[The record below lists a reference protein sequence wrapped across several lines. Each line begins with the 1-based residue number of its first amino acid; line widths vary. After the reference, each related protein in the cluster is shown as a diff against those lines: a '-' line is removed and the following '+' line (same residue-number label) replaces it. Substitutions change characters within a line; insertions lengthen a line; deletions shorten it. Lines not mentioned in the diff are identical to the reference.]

1 MTKRKLTKHEDDIRR
16 NLRKSAEI
24 NAPQSTHDGIHTCS
38 KGCKKSGCNR
48 GLRETIEEQ
57 DAQIEALKQ
66 DLKEQAAAVRHLRME
81 RVHDL
86 NHIGGLQ
93 EENADL
99 KAEVERLKAVSIIEQ
114 RTIQGLQQTPEWS
127 EIARLTAY
135 CRELEGKVSH
145 IDLFKSVVEKFF
157 NSADLK
163 NPLDAQ
169 SCYALAENLKQL
181 PDSILDFTQEQVRD
195 NPAWALAVFRH
206 KIKEMQYKRIHDL
219 NEIGGEQ
226 EENASLKAEV
236 ERLNTLCKQVMSQHS
251 DISCENIMLRKAGD
265 AMAFSIQ
272 FNEEMAQDYNGPTIV
287 HQSVQRWNAAK
298 EGNTP

>member
-1 MTKRKLTKHEDDIRR
+1 M
-16 NLRKSAEI
+16 
-24 NAPQSTHDGIHTCS
+24 S
-38 KGCKKSGCNR
+38 KP
-48 GLRETIEEQ
+48 IEYGRPWWEVM
-57 DAQIEALKQ
+57 
-66 DLKEQAAAVRHLRME
+66 KEVS
-81 RVHDL
+81 
-86 NHIGGLQ
+86 
-93 EENADL
+93 EENARL

-226 EENASLKAEV
+226 AENARLKAEV
-236 ERLNTLCKQVMSQHS
+236 ERLLYVGDMMAVMVGH
-251 DISCENIMLRKAGD
+251 IEVTGD
-265 AMAFSIQ
+265 A
-272 FNEEMAQDYNGPTIV
+272 
-287 HQSVQRWNAAK
+287 HQMMLELSKEWNAAK
-298 EGNTP
+298 EGKPPVA